1 MFKLKG
7 KYDWKLINAD
17 TGEIDQEGTQWNT
30 ISDVLIEWVFK
41 SGYSNQYGTASSVY
55 GNQMAILLSDSI
67 TGSDD
72 YRRYGKSNRFNI
84 LATGAAVGGGGNVD
98 WNALSKYCDNNF
110 APPGAPRTVNIIGIK
125 IFEYNNNEI
134 AVPNFV
140 SFIQLSTPITQNTN
154 QYLYVKYTVFFLLD
168 VSIGYNTPNN
178 RSVEYALR
186 QGILTYMVRFGNKD
200 QSDCFILTPF
210 LPPEDI
216 NNVARYCNYL
226 YKVTASDFTLYTE
239 YYNYGHRLS
248 RAILKNFAVADIVGP
263 IGATVFGRNII
274 ITSPL
279 NRNMSTIYGYSQNKS
294 MVPSIAR
301 VFVHPGTR
309 DAYLFSDPSYPAS
322 SQGTVTVSGTP
333 TNKYPVI
340 ARIRIT
346 KTGDA
351 TGLVAEVVL
360 YTAVNTSTSQITITQ
375 DFTTGDI
382 YKVTTTGTLPSPLVL
397 LTNYYIIRI
406 DSTHIRL
413 ATSYANALAGTYIT
427 LTTQGSGNH
436 TFTRQNTGE
445 YSLELE
451 PWNYTT
457 VSPYSTLLNNLSM
470 AVDVDGYVM
479 PLVLNSTTEYAEGD
493 YVSNSTSAIG
503 NELYYYTVL
512 QSASMLRGTAKNG
525 NYIYSIQ
532 QSRKGLI
539 NNICRWAFNTIET
552 SQALCKFGNGS
563 TKVVSS
569 VYTALKMYIATNDGI
584 YEYTFSTPTVAPVLL
599 TITGMISSAIKD
611 MCMDPITGYLW
622 TGHATGLSRIDIG
635 TLTATQYISGTGQ
648 ALEGMTATYYDIGA
662 GQLDAYNG
670 RVLKGGDAYGQV
682 DNNAWVLDDGIGW
695 YRIALTCYSCA
706 LVSGTSNIIFS
717 TNIATF
723 IYAVTVTG
731 KGTGSYTQVE
741 TFSKSVSLSH
751 TLCQY
756 VQLSSTKFFMIY
768 LEASSAYQISMEV
781 YNIGVGISS
790 LKGQNTNTSL
800 GYLSNYFSWALG
812 ALRRNKI
819 DVDGNANSI
828 FIWNSMLF
836 VPNFPT
842 PISYGW
848 DGSAWVKSVNTSRE
862 IPKTVTHTLVNGL
875 SVDFNNA
882 TGSSWDTQFVLNES
896 FNIVHGP
903 YQIKDNLQTLQWKAK
918 QFFCKA
924 IVVTGYSASISGSI
938 PYNITIPEVSD
949 PNFRDIDTADFTTEV
964 YEGTTPYTQY
974 APTQR
979 TASITPSTDL
989 VAIAANVPTGTP
1001 VTLYSTSNTIYA
1013 GSLYYPLEEG
1023 KTYYAINYNTTT
1035 IRLATTY
1042 ANAIAGTY
1050 IDIGTTGLSGS
1061 NFYLYAITPT
1071 AGTYFSTNSG
1081 DFFFN
1086 SADAGKSMTLTYTY
1100 TQFTA

>member
-17 TGEIDQEGTQWNT
+17 TGEIDQEGTQWNI
-30 ISDVLIEWVFK
+30 ISDVFIEWIFK
-41 SGYSNQYGTASSVY
+41 TGYSVSSSDSSVY
-55 GNQMAILLSDSI
+55 TNTMAILLSDSTI
-67 TGSDD
+67 GSDD
-72 YRRYGKSNRFNI
+72 YRKYGKANMFNI
-84 LATGAAVGGGGNVD
+84 IATGAAVGYQSNVD
-98 WNALSKYCDNNF
+98 WNVLSKYCDNNF
-110 APPGAPRTVNIIGIK
+110 APPGAPRTINIIGIK
-125 IFEYNNNEI
+125 IFEFAGQETS
-134 AVPNFV
+134 VPNFV

-178 RSVEYALR
+178 RSVEYALK
-186 QGILTYMVRFGNKD
+186 QAMLTRIIRFGQKD

-210 LPPEDI
+210 LPPENT
-216 NNVARYCNYL
+216 NNISRYCNYL
-226 YKVTASDFTLYTE
+226 YKVSGADFPDWNT

-248 RAILKNFAVADIVGP
+248 KAILKNFAVADIVGP
-263 IGATVFGRNII
+263 IGSTVFGRNGSIS
-274 ITSPL
+274 SPV
-279 NRNMSTIYGYSQNKS
+279 NRYMYSIYGYSQNKS
-294 MVPSIAR
+294 LAPSVAR
-301 VFVHPGTR
+301 IFVHPGTR
-309 DAYLFSDPSYPAS
+309 DAFLFSDPSFPAS
-322 SQGTVTVSGTP
+322 SQGTATISGTP

-340 ARIRIT
+340 ARIRIA

-351 TGLVAEVVL
+351 TDLINETVP
-360 YTAVNTSTSQITITQ
+360 YTAVNTGNSQITIAQ

-382 YKVTTTGTLPSPLVL
+382 YRITTTDTLPSPLAL
-397 LTNYYIIRI
+397 LTDYYIIRI

-427 LTTQGSGNH
+427 LTTQGLGNH
-436 TFTRQNTGE
+436 TFTRQNTGR
-445 YSLELE
+445 YNLELE

-457 VSPYSTLLNNLSM
+457 VIPYFTVLNNLSM
-470 AVDVDGYVM
+470 AVDIAGYVM
-479 PLVLNSTTEYAEGD
+479 PLYLSSTNEYAEGD
-493 YVSNSTSAIG
+493 YVSNTNTVIG
-503 NELYYYTVL
+503 NEFYFYNNLL
-512 QSASMLRGTAKNG
+512 GSASMLRGTAKNG

-563 TKVVSS
+563 TKVISS

-584 YEYTFSTPTVAPVLL
+584 YEYTFATPTVDPVLL
-599 TITGMISSAIKD
+599 TITGMISSVIKD

-622 TGHATGLSRIDIG
+622 TGHATGLSRINIS
-635 TLTATQYISGTGQ
+635 TLTATQYISGVGQ
-648 ALEGMTATYYDIGA
+648 ALEGMVATYYDIGA

-682 DNNAWVLDDGIGW
+682 NDNAWVLDDGIGW
-695 YRIALTCYSCA
+695 YRIAITCYSCA
-706 LVSGTSNIIFS
+706 LVTGTSNIIFS
-717 TNIATF
+717 TANATF
-723 IYAVTVTG
+723 IYTVTVTG
-731 KGTGSYTQVE
+731 KGTGSYSQVE
-741 TFSKSVSLSH
+741 TFAKSINVGHTISH
-751 TLCQY
+751 Y

-768 LEASSAYQISMEV
+768 LESSSGYYVTLET
-781 YNIGVGISS
+781 YTIGVGNSS
-790 LKGQNTNTSL
+790 VQGLSTGSST
-800 GYLSNYFSWALG
+800 GYLSIYFGWSLG
-812 ALRRNKI
+812 ALRRGKI
-819 DVDGNANSI
+819 DVDGNDNNI

-836 VPNFPT
+836 VPKFPN

-848 DGSAWVKSVNTSRE
+848 DGSAWVKSVSTPRE
-862 IPKTVTHTLVNGL
+862 IPKTATHTLVNGL
-875 SVDFNNA
+875 TVDFNNA

-924 IVVTGYSASISGSI
+924 IVVTGYSASISVSV
-938 PYNITIPEVSD
+938 PYKITIPEASD
-949 PNFRDIDTADFTTEV
+949 PNFRDIDISDYTTEV
-964 YEGTTPYTQY
+964 YEGITAYTQY

-979 TASITPSTDL
+979 TASITPATDL
-989 VAIAANVPTGTP
+989 VAMAANIPTGTP
-1001 VTLYSTSNTIYA
+1001 VTLYSSSTTTTP

-1042 ANAIAGTY
+1042 VNALGGIY
-1050 IDIGTTGLSGS
+1050 IDIGTTGLFGS
-1061 NFYLYAITPT
+1061 SVFFYAITPT

>member
-17 TGEIDQEGTQWNT
+17 TGEVDQEGTQWNI
-30 ISDVLIEWVFK
+30 ISDVFIEWIFK
-41 SGYSNQYGTASSVY
+41 SSYSVTYTDSCVY
-55 GNQMAILLSDSI
+55 TNSMAILLSDST

-72 YRRYGKSNRFNI
+72 YRKYGKSNMFNI
-84 LATGAAVGGGGNVD
+84 IATGATVGLNGNVD
-98 WNALSKYCDNNF
+98 WSILSKYCDNNF
-110 APPGAPRTVNIIGIK
+110 APPGAPRTINIIGIK
-125 IFEYNNNEI
+125 IFEKNGQEI

-168 VSIGYNTPNN
+168 ISIGYNTPNN
-178 RSVEYALR
+178 RSVEYSLK
-186 QGILTYMVRFGNKD
+186 QGMLTQLIRFGQRT

-210 LPPEDI
+210 LPPGNI
-216 NNVARYCNYL
+216 NNIARYCNYL
-226 YKVTASDFTLYTE
+226 YKVNATDFSDWNT

-248 RAILKNFAVADIVGP
+248 KAILKNFAVADIAGP
-263 IGATVFGRNII
+263 IGATVFGRAGTF
-274 ITSPL
+274 TSPV
-279 NRNMSTIYGYSQNKS
+279 NRYMNSIYGYSQNKS
-294 MVPSIAR
+294 MAPSVAR
-301 VFVHPGTR
+301 IFVHPGTR

-322 SQGTVTVSGTP
+322 SQGIVTVSGTP
-333 TNKYPVI
+333 SNKYPII
-340 ARIRIT
+340 ARIRIAR
-346 KTGDA
+346 TGDA
-351 TGLVAEVVL
+351 TDLIDETVA
-360 YTAVNTSTSQITITQ
+360 YTAVNTGNSQITITQ

-382 YKVTTTGTLPSPLVL
+382 YRITTTDTLPSPLVL

-413 ATSYANALAGTYIT
+413 ATSYANALAGIYIT

-436 TFTRQNTGE
+436 TFTRQNTGK
-445 YSLELE
+445 YNLELE

-457 VSPYSTLLNNLSM
+457 VSPYFTNLNNLSM

-479 PLVLNSTTEYAEGD
+479 PLFLNSTTEYAEGD
-493 YVSNSTSAIG
+493 YVSNGNGVVG
-503 NELYYYTVL
+503 NEFYYYASPVW
-512 QSASMLRGTAKNG
+512 SASMLRGTAKNG
-525 NYIYSIQ
+525 DYIYSIQ

-563 TKVVSS
+563 TKVVTS
-569 VYTALKMYIATNDGI
+569 VYTALNMYIATNDGI
-584 YEYTFSTPTVAPVLL
+584 YGYTFSTPTVAPVLL

-611 MCMDPITGYLW
+611 MCLDPITGYLW
-622 TGHATGLSRIDIG
+622 TGHATGLSKINIG
-635 TLTATQYISGTGQ
+635 TLTATQYISGVGQ
-648 ALEGMTATYYDIGA
+648 ALEGMVATYYDIGA

-670 RVLKGGDAYGQV
+670 RILKGGDAYGQV
-682 DNNAWVLDDGIGW
+682 NDNAWVMDDGIGW

-706 LVSGTSNIIFS
+706 LVTGTSNIIFS
-717 TNIATF
+717 TTNATF
-723 IYAVTVTG
+723 IHTVTVTG
-731 KGTGSYTQVE
+731 KGTGSYAQVE
-741 TFSKSVSLSH
+741 TFSKSINLSH
-751 TLCQY
+751 PLSHY

-768 LEASSAYQISMEV
+768 LEASSAYAISMEV
-781 YNIGVGISS
+781 YTIGVGNSS
-790 LKGQNTNTSL
+790 LNCQSTNTST
-800 GYLSNYFSWALG
+800 GYLSNYFGWALG

-819 DVDGNANSI
+819 DVDGNDNNI
-828 FIWNSMLF
+828 LIWNSVLF

-848 DGSAWVKSVNTSRE
+848 NGSAWVKSINTPRE
-862 IPKTVTHTLVNGL
+862 IPKTATHTLVNGL
-875 SVDFNNA
+875 TVDFNNA

-924 IVVTGYSASISGSI
+924 IVVTGYSASISVSI
-938 PYNITIPEVSD
+938 PYKITIPEASD
-949 PNFRDIDTADFTTEV
+949 PNFRDIDISDYTTEV
-964 YEGTTPYTQY
+964 YEGITAYTQY

-989 VAIAANVPTGTP
+989 VAIAANIPTGTP
-1001 VTLYSTSNTIYA
+1001 VTLYSTSTSTTP
-1013 GSLYYPLEEG
+1013 GSLYYPLEDG
-1023 KTYYAINYNTTT
+1023 KTYYAINYNATT

-1042 ANAIAGTY
+1042 ANAIVGTY
-1050 IDIGTTGLSGS
+1050 IDINTTGFFGS
-1061 NFYLYAITPT
+1061 SIFLYAITPT